1 MIHHCSNC
9 DSAFNTK
16 RKDKIYC
23 SFSCKQMA
31 YVKRQSN
38 NSTIGSLIP
47 KRQYAHYS
55 EPRIETSIKQTVNPS
70 IKLSAEE
77 LMQINQLKAELK
89 AFMDDI
95 IQEKLTPY
103 YSGQNV
109 NINPNNPTQK
119 NGKANNS
126 IGEMTNKNTD
136 LSYLDNDTESE
147 NRFTLNENRDDY
159 FYSDDQELEHKHELG
174 INNKPI
180 QTNYSHNEA
189 PTTKNIHAIN
199 RHHSQSESATGQV
212 VNLSTIQLDDLQ
224 MKLLKAELA
233 AIAELAVRD
242 KLNTFIQNVNTDTMQ
257 YVNGTNSIK
266 DDKQKVNIGSASI
279 DGLKSENKPLGVEK
293 TIDKPIKKNET
304 TALKNSQLQ
313 TQKLEPSIS
322 QHNHISNAEI
332 DGSQK
337 ERIYAP
343 ITCKCIDK
351 IHKEYETRQRYYI
364 FEDPPINF
372 AMKMPEV
379 EWVSTH
385 YLCLLDSI
393 LTLSNIKTVAWDDMA
408 ELSNAFAFLTNCQHF
423 KVLPHNYPFR
433 KDIIALREKIK
444 NFCLQSQNEEFVEFK
459 LRSDTKKDILLQ
471 RLELPFEKMTFNELQ
486 RSFIY
491 EHKMRMGTL
500 KGDSEKK

>member
-38 NSTIGSLIP
+38 TTIGSLIP

-70 IKLSAEE
+70 IKLSEEE
-77 LMQINQLKAELK
+77 LIQINQLKAELK

-95 IQEKLTPY
+95 IQESLAPY

-109 NINPNNPTQK
+109 NNNQYNYTQK
-119 NGKANNS
+119 NDKTNNNK
-126 IGEMTNKNTD
+126 GEMTDKNID
-136 LSYLDNDTESE
+136 LSDLDNHAESE
-147 NRFTLNENRDDY
+147 NRFTLIENRGDY
-159 FYSDDQELEHKHELG
+159 FYSDEQKLEYELG
-174 INNKPI
+174 INDKPI
-180 QTNYSHNEA
+180 QRINSHTEA
-189 PTTKNIHAIN
+189 PTTKNIHSIN
-199 RHHSQSESATGQV
+199 THHTQSESSTGQA
-212 VNLSTIQLDDLQ
+212 VNLSTLQIDDLQ

-242 KLNTFIQNVNTDTMQ
+242 KLNTFIQNVNTNTKR
-257 YVNGTNSIK
+257 YVNGNDNIK

-279 DGLKSENKPLGVEK
+279 DLLKSENRPLGIEK
-293 TIDKPIKKNET
+293 PIDKLFKKNET
-304 TALKNSQLQ
+304 TTLKNSQSQ

-322 QHNHISNAEI
+322 QHNHLSNVEI
-332 DGSQK
+332 DASQK
-337 ERIYAP
+337 ERIYTP
-343 ITCKCIDK
+343 ITCKWIDK
-351 IHKEYETRQRYYI
+351 IYKEYEARQRYYI

-385 YLCLLDSI
+385 YLCLLDSV
-393 LTLSNIKTVAWDDMA
+393 LTLSNVKTVAWDDMA
-408 ELSNAFAFLTNCQHF
+408 ELSNAFVFLTNCQHF
-423 KVLPHNYPFR
+423 KVLPHNYPFTR
-433 KDIIALREKIK
+433 DIIALREKIK
-444 NFCLQSQNEEFVEFK
+444 NFCLESQDEEFVEFK

-486 RSFIY
+486 RSFIF